1 MTKVIAV
8 VSGGMDSVTAL
19 WRVADTSDDM
29 PNNVQMV
36 SFNYGQKHVKELA
49 MAAWHAN
56 HFGIQH
62 HIIDLTSITDLLESS
77 ALVSSSS
84 EEVPEGH
91 YAAENM
97 KATVVPNR
105 NMMMLAISSAIAVNF
120 GAKFVLA
127 GMHSGDHA
135 IYPDC
140 RPEFVDAFN
149 KTVRTAT
156 EGFSDPGFKVYTP
169 YINVPKDDIVRE
181 GHRLNLPYEK
191 TWSCYKGLAN
201 HCGLCGTCVE
211 RKEAFELAGVVD
223 PTVYDA

>member
-19 WRVADTSDDM
+19 WRIADTSDDM
-29 PNNVQMV
+29 ANNVRMV
-36 SFNYGQKHVKELA
+36 SFNYGQKHVKELE
-49 MAAWHAN
+49 MAAWHAD

-62 HIIDLTSITDLLESS
+62 NIIDLTSITELLG
-77 ALVSSSS
+77 SSSLVGE

-91 YAAENM
+91 YASENM
-97 KATVVPNR
+97 KSTVVPNR
-105 NMMMLAISSAIAVNF
+105 NMMMLSIASAIAVNF
-120 GAKFVLA
+120 NAQFVLA

-149 KTVRTAT
+149 KSLRTAT
-156 EGFSDPGFKVYTP
+156 EGYADPTLRVFTP
-169 YINVPKDDIVRE
+169 YINVPKDEIVRE
-181 GHRLNLPYEK
+181 GTRLKLPYEK
-191 TWSCYKGLAN
+191 TWSCYKGQAN

-211 RKEAFELAGVVD
+211 RKEAFMLAGAHD

>member
-1 MTKVIAV
+1 MAKVIAV

-19 WRVADTSDDM
+19 WRIADTSDDL
-29 PNNVQMV
+29 PNNVRMI
-36 SFNYGQKHVKELA
+36 SFNYGQKHVKELE
-49 MAAWHAN
+49 MAAWHAD
-56 HFGIQH
+56 HFGIPH
-62 HIIDLTSITDLLESS
+62 HIIDLTSISALLGSS
-77 ALVSSSS
+77 ALVGA

-97 KATVVPNR
+97 KSTVVPNR
-105 NMMMLAISSAIAVNF
+105 NMMMLSIAAAAAVNF
-120 GAKFVLA
+120 GAQFIVA

-140 RPEFVDAFN
+140 RPEFVNDFN

-156 EGFSDPGFKVYTP
+156 EGFADPGLRVYTP

-181 GHRLNLPYEK
+181 GAKIGVPYNK
-191 TWSCYKGLAN
+191 TWSCYKGLVN

-211 RKEAFELAGVVD
+211 RKEAFQLAGVAD